1 MNNKKY
7 IEPSIKVIKMEKD
20 VIATSM
26 NDVSSMPVH
35 NIVDD
40 AEEL

>member
-26 NDVSSMPVH
+26 DDASSMPVH
-35 NIVDD
+35 DSYSA